1 MIEVHVGTSFRR
13 LTFTDWTAEMKAK
26 ASICIS
32 QDDTLIESLEI
43 AKHRIEIMIKKGMDN
58 EKQAQGLVDSAEK
71 RIQKSVPATSRPNPD
86 ADANYYAEFTVDLDK
101 WLSR

>member
-1 MIEVHVGTSFRR
+1 
-13 LTFTDWTAEMKAK
+13 MKAK

-58 EKQAQGLVDSAEK
+58 EKQVLQGLVDSAEK
-71 RIQKSVPATSRPNPD
+71 RIAEIRSGENRPSLLMPMPIITRNLPW
-86 ADANYYAEFTVDLDK
+86 TLIR